1 MRGHSSAGRAS
12 ALQAEGRR
20 FDPDWLH
27 QDTGPKR
34 IEKYYKE
41 ERENKKNNSGEVG
54 RLNVFGVYERSSLT
68 KQKSVRRREDI
79 KELKFFYDLPRMKY
93 EVVV

>member
-1 MRGHSSAGRAS
+1 MRSGVYWKVHEYSKSESNAEIRQKVKVLKSMGGHSSAGRAS

-34 IEKYYKE
+34 I
-41 ERENKKNNSGEVG
+41 
-54 RLNVFGVYERSSLT
+54 
-68 KQKSVRRREDI
+68 
-79 KELKFFYDLPRMKY
+79 
-93 EVVV
+93 

>member
-27 QDTGPKR
+27 QETGPKR
-34 IEKYYKE
+34 IYRYKE
-41 ERENKKNNSGEVG
+41 FIDIRKRRKTRK
-54 RLNVFGVYERSSLT
+54 RLKEEKRSYKRLW
-68 KQKSVRRREDI
+68 R
-79 KELKFFYDLPRMKY
+79 L
-93 EVVV
+93 

>member
-1 MRGHSSAGRAS
+1 MRNGVYWKVHEYSKSESNAEIKQKAKVLKGMRGHSSAGRAS

-34 IEKYYKE
+34 IEK
-41 ERENKKNNSGEVG
+41 V
-54 RLNVFGVYERSSLT
+54 L
-68 KQKSVRRREDI
+68 
-79 KELKFFYDLPRMKY
+79 
-93 EVVV
+93 

>member
-27 QDTGPKR
+27 QDTGPRKNLENIRKR
-34 IEKYYKE
+34 RKK
-41 ERENKKNNSGEVG
+41 NKKPG
-54 RLNVFGVYERSSLT
+54 R
-68 KQKSVRRREDI
+68 
-79 KELKFFYDLPRMKY
+79 
-93 EVVV
+93 